1 MVHVGL
7 IGFGL
12 AGQAFHAP
20 VIRGVPGMRLACILE
35 RSGNRAREKYPD
47 VRLAR
52 TLEDLLADKQ
62 IQLCVVATPNDS
74 HFELART
81 CLLAGRDVVVD
92 KPFAPTLKESE
103 ELVRLASERG
113 RLITIYQDRRWDGDF
128 GTVKKIVQSG
138 TLGKVVEYECRF
150 DRFRPEPKANAWK
163 ERADQPGAGVLFDLG
178 PHVIDQALV
187 LFGEPSAITA
197 SAFCERE
204 TSQVDDSFDVCLEYA
219 SSMLR
224 ATVRARIIALAPGP
238 HFLIHGTRGSFVKY
252 GVDPQEARLRGD
264 DFPQGTDWGADW
276 GEEPENLWG
285 TLSLVGEP
293 SVKVKTE
300 RGDYPGF
307 YANVRDAIEKKAPL
321 EVTPE
326 QALRTM
332 RAVMLAHKSSRE
344 RRTVWWD
351 EAVE

>member
-1 MVHVGL
+1 MVRVGL

-20 VIRGVPGMRLACILE
+20 VIRAVPGMELACILE
-35 RSGNRAREKYPD
+35 RRGTRAREKYPD
-47 VRLAR
+47 VRVAR
-52 TLEDLLADKQ
+52 TLEELLADKG

-74 HFELART
+74 HFELAQA

-103 ELVRLASERG
+103 ELVRLAAERG
-113 RLITIYQDRRWDGDF
+113 RLITVYQERRWDGDF

-150 DRFRPEPKANAWK
+150 DRFRPEPKLNAWR
-163 ERADQPGAGVLFDLG
+163 ERADQPGAGILFDLG

-187 LFGEPSAITA
+187 LFGEPRAITA

-204 TSQVDDSFDVCLEYA
+204 TSEVDDSFDVCLEYPV
-219 SSMLR
+219 LR
-224 ATVRARIIALAPGP
+224 AMARARIIAFAPGP
-238 HFLIHGTRGSFVKY
+238 HFLIHGTKGSFIKY
-252 GVDPQEARLRGD
+252 GVDPQEARLRAE
-264 DFPQGTDWGADW
+264 DFSQGTEWGADW

-285 TLSLVGEP
+285 TLSVVGEP

-300 RGDYPGF
+300 RGDYRGF
-307 YANVRDAIEKKAPL
+307 YSNVRDAIEKKAALGVMPQ
-321 EVTPE
+321 

-332 RAVMLAHKSSRE
+332 RAIMLAHKSSRE
-344 RRTVWWD
+344 RRTVGWD